1 MISNKEISV
10 NKKQQGVALIV
21 AMVLLLIM
29 TMVGTSGMNKSLQS
43 MNMSKSFIDYNYSY
57 QFAETGL
64 RLAED
69 ILKSAKNQEDADTL
83 LDAANISREILGD
96 YTDPDSWNNVK
107 LFNSQF
113 PVKIHVEEWNVVSDN
128 LQIGSGSS
136 TVIVYYRIT
145 ARSFDPMYQT
155 HLESGNGESKQM
167 GHNQTV
173 LQSIYAVRF
182 EN

>member
-1 MISNKEISV
+1 MIANKISL

-43 MNMSKSFIDYNYSY
+43 MKMSKSFIDYNYSY

-83 LDAANISREILGD
+83 LDAANISRESLGD
-96 YTDPDSWNNVK
+96 YTDPDSWNNVQ
-107 LFNSQF
+107 LFSSQF
-113 PVKIHVEEWNVVSDN
+113 PVKIHVEEWNTVPDN
-128 LQIGSGSS
+128 LQIGNGMSA
-136 TVIVYYRIT
+136 VIVYYRIT
-145 ARSFDPMYQT
+145 ARSFDPMYQAY
-155 HLESGNGESKQM
+155 LESGNGENKKI